1 MLTRQPD
8 ATKDEPDVR
17 ALIDTLVQAIRDKD
31 IEGAMAVFAP
41 EVVSF
46 DLGPPLRHGGGE
58 AFLRRW
64 RALFDA
70 YDGPIDYELRDLV
83 IEAGDGVAFAHSL
96 NRTAGTLR
104 GRQRSER
111 WLRWTACLA
120 RVEGRWRIVHE
131 HVSVPVDL
139 RAGKALLDL
148 QP

>member
-1 MLTRQPD
+1 MTRRRD
-8 ATKDEPDVR
+8 ATKDESDVR
-17 ALIDTLVQAIRDKD
+17 ALIDRLVEAMRGKD
-31 IEGAMAVFAP
+31 VEGAMAVFAP
-41 EVVSF
+41 EVESY

-58 AFLRRW
+58 AFRQHW
-64 RALFDA
+64 QALFDA
-70 YDGPIDYELRDLV
+70 YDGPIDYELHDLV

-139 RAGKALLDL
+139 HDGKALLDL